1 MLSSI
6 ICQGKRSGDEVFSD
20 SLPEAFPKFPVH
32 SMVDFNMLE
41 FLREQSSISLFISN
55 LGFYVRLATKFLPF
69 FKYIVF

>member
-1 MLSSI
+1 MELPSSKLLMPKLFFTSLDPIRNQRYFNKRMPSSI

-41 FLREQSSISLFISN
+41 YLL
-55 LGFYVRLATKFLPF
+55 V
-69 FKYIVF
+69 